1 MDISS
6 IGGGYSPLQSAYAGD
21 NEAAERVPDNEAA
34 EASTLSAP
42 KAKAPIPAYAG
53 TKIDLEA

>member
-6 IGGGYSPLQSAYAGD
+6 IGGGYSPLQSVYAGD

-34 EASTLSAP
+34 EASP
-42 KAKAPIPAYAG
+42 QAKAPLPAYAG
-53 TKIDLEA
+53 TKIDVEA